1 MPRDS
6 AVLGGR
12 FFSSLK
18 GLSPASDIGDI
29 AANRA
34 RIDRRL
40 IHNLTSFTN
49 EYTPKKPTQESGT

>member
-1 MPRDS
+1 M
-6 AVLGGR
+6 V
-12 FFSSLK
+12 FSSLK

-40 IHNLTSFTN
+40 IHNLNSFTN